1 MKGVTVRATPTVTL
15 TLISTTPNHRQV
27 SPLVVKSSEDEAV
40 LTAARAIYDQFTQAA
55 AENEGEGGGGG
66 VGSVLS
72 SPQLRETLTM
82 LRNPAM
88 VLNPQVKP
96 RYK

>member
-1 MKGVTVRATPTVTL
+1 M
-15 TLISTTPNHRQV
+15 
-27 SPLVVKSSEDEAV
+27 VKSSEDEAV

-66 VGSVLS
+66 VGSGLS
-72 SPQLRETLTM
+72 SPQLSETLTM

-88 VLNPQVKP
+88 VLNPQTHGLRVDTEVRARK
-96 RYK
+96 

>member
-1 MKGVTVRATPTVTL
+1 M
-15 TLISTTPNHRQV
+15 
-27 SPLVVKSSEDEAV
+27 VKSSEDEAV

-55 AENEGEGGGGG
+55 AENEGKGGGGG

-72 SPQLRETLTM
+72 SPQLSETLTM

-88 VLNPQVKP
+88 VLNPQVNLKNILKCIFFSNFFM
-96 RYK
+96 YS